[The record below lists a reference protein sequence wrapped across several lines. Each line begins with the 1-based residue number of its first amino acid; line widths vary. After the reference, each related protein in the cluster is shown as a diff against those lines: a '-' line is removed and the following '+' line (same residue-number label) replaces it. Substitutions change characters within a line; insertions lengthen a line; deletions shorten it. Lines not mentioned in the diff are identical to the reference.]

1 MAITYSALQDAFM
14 MASIDGMGEQ
24 EVYLSRE
31 TGEVHWHN
39 EFGDNIEELPDD
51 VDDATKYVRVPGRK
65 DLDLGRPLVMS
76 FVEEH
81 LPDDFDDVRR
91 FFGRRGAY
99 AKFRALLTRRR
110 ALDRWYDFEAKA
122 EERALREWCKDNGVT
137 LED

>member
-1 MAITYSALQDAFM
+1 M
-14 MASIDGMGEQ
+14 
-24 EVYLSRE
+24 
-31 TGEVHWHN
+31 HWHN